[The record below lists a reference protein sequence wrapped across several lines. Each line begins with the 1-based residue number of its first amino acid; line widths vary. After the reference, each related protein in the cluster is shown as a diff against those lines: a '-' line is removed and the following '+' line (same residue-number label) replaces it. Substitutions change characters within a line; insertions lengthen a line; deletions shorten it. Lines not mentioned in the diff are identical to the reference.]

1 MDGENKKSKRKKRIG
16 AEKILHEARLNP
28 SPFCKD
34 PRQLTLMDAIKQQ
47 AFADLDRAI
56 ESTLQGA
63 K

>member
-1 MDGENKKSKRKKRIG
+1 METKKPKRKKRTP

-34 PRQLTLMDAIKQQ
+34 PRQISFLDYAKSQG
-47 AFADLDRAI
+47 FAALDRAI
-56 ESTLQGA
+56 ADTL